1 MKILSLLLLL
11 TSILSAD
18 VPEVFKGLF
27 EEEVPVRG
35 SIGVVMPPPEIEK
48 YLAKVETA
56 ARKNPDWF
64 KEYSSASKPGVPLPY
79 HENLG
84 LTKEEYDEY
93 LALWEKREFK
103 GREDV
108 MLVLRKTL
116 GDTWSITASG
126 EAGIVSTLRYDPE
139 TDTFRSPNGI
149 MKRLEDIDASADT
162 ILGAWT
168 GKEWRFEETTGLG
181 QTKENFAIG
190 KFKDSGFGLVVYRA
204 QEISTEGSR
213 LLDKSLVIRFPLGK
227 AGHLQIPSAPP
238 QR

>member
-1 MKILSLLLLL
+1 MKILFLLFL
-11 TSILSAD
+11 SSFMLSAE

-56 ARKNPDWF
+56 ARKNPEWF
-64 KEYSSASKPGVPLPY
+64 KEYSAASKPGVPLPY

-93 LALWEKREFK
+93 LALWNKREFK

-116 GDTWSITASG
+116 GDTWSLTASG
-126 EAGIVSTLRYDPE
+126 EAGIISTLRYDPE
-139 TDTFRSPNGI
+139 TDTYRSPNGVL
-149 MKRLEDIDASADT
+149 KRLDDIDAGPDT

-190 KFKDSGFGLVVYRA
+190 KFKDTGFGLVVYRA
-204 QEISTEGSR
+204 QEISTDGSR
-213 LLDKSLVIRFPLGK
+213 LLDKSLVVRFALGE
-227 AGHLQIPSAPP
+227 AGHLKFPTEPAG
-238 QR
+238 R